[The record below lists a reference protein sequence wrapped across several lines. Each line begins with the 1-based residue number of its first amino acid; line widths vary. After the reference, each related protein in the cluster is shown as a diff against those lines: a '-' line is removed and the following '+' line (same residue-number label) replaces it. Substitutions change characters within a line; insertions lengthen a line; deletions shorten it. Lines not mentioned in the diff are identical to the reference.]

1 MSNHLRAFWDEP
13 RATPHPPQ
21 RVRRDWVL
29 LAAVVAGALLEVALR
44 VEMDQRILGLVMV
57 VGLAPTLLWRRT
69 HPLAAVVVAFG
80 TTAAVDA
87 VLLAV
92 HAPPTDM
99 YSQLYFL
106 VLPYALVR
114 WGSGR
119 DVVVGSA
126 VIAISATLGIA
137 ISWAGFGDLFG
148 GTAVL
153 VTAMVLARLTRTQ
166 HAARERKLEQAKA
179 EERVQIARELHD
191 TVAHH
196 VSAIAIQAQ
205 AGRALAATTPTA
217 PVQALEVIEAE
228 ASRTLAELRAMVR
241 MLRNSEPADYAPQSG
256 VADLDRL
263 AVRTPTGPRVDVS
276 LAGDVDR
283 LSPAVDAAV
292 FRIAR
297 EAVTNALR
305 HARNAHRVDVRV
317 EANPSTV
324 HLQVR
329 DDGDPV
335 SLAAYD
341 PGFGVTGMAERAAL
355 LGGTCLAG
363 PAPDRGWSVDV
374 TLPREVPE

>member
-1 MSNHLRAFWDEP
+1 VRNHLRAFWDEP
-13 RATPHPPQ
+13 RATPPPPR
-21 RVRRDWVL
+21 RVWGDWVL
-29 LAAVVAGALLEVALR
+29 LAAVVVGALLEVALR
-44 VEMDQRILGLVMV
+44 DDMDQRILGPVMV
-57 VGLAPTLLWRRT
+57 VALAPTLLWRRT
-69 HPLAAVVVAFG
+69 HPLAVVVAAFG
-80 TTAAVDA
+80 ASAAVDA
-87 VLLAV
+87 VLLAID
-92 HAPPTDM
+92 APPTEM

-106 VLPYALVR
+106 LLPYALVR

-119 DVVVGSA
+119 DVVAGTV
-126 VIAISATLGIA
+126 VIAIAAGLGTA
-137 ISWAGFGDLFG
+137 IGWAGFGDLFG

-153 VTAMVLARLTRTQ
+153 VTAMVLGRLARTQ
-166 HAARERKLEQAKA
+166 HGVRERRLEQAKA

-217 PVQALEVIEAE
+217 PAEALEVIEAE

-241 MLRNSEPADYAPQSG
+241 MLRNRESAEYAPQSG
-256 VADLDRL
+256 VADLGRL
-263 AVRTPTGPRVDVS
+263 AVRSPTGPRVDVS
-276 LAGDVDR
+276 LTGDVDR

-305 HARNAHRVDVRV
+305 HARNANRVDVRV
-317 EANPSTV
+317 EVNGSTV

-363 PAPDRGWSVDV
+363 PAPDRGWSVDA
-374 TLPREVPE
+374 TLPREVRR

>member
-1 MSNHLRAFWDEP
+1 
-13 RATPHPPQ
+13 
-21 RVRRDWVL
+21 
-29 LAAVVAGALLEVALR
+29 
-44 VEMDQRILGLVMV
+44 MV
-57 VGLAPTLLWRRT
+57 VGLALTLLWRRT
-69 HPLAAVVVAFG
+69 HPLAAVAVAFG
-80 TTAAVDA
+80 STAAVDA
-87 VLLAV
+87 VLLAID
-92 HAPPTDM
+92 APPTDM
-99 YSQLYFL
+99 YSQVYVL
-106 VLPYALVR
+106 VRPYALVR
-114 WGSGR
+114 WASGR
-119 DVVVGSA
+119 EVVAGAV
-126 VIAISATLGIA
+126 VIAIAAGLGVA
-137 ISWAGFGDLFG
+137 ISWTGFGDLFG

-166 HAARERKLEQAKA
+166 HGARERKLEQAKA

-196 VSAIAIQAQ
+196 VSAIAIRAQ

-217 PVQALEVIEAE
+217 PVEALEVIEAE

-241 MLRNSEPADYAPQSG
+241 MLRSQEPADYAPQGG

-263 AVRTPTGPRVDVS
+263 AVRTPTGPRIDVS
-276 LAGDVDR
+276 LAGGVDR

-297 EAVTNALR
+297 EAVTNSLR
-305 HARNAHRVDVRV
+305 HARNASRVEVRVD
-317 EANPSTV
+317 ANGTTV

-335 SLAAYD
+335 SLGAYE

-363 PAPDRGWSVDV
+363 PASDRGWSVDA